1 MDDYYNKED
10 SAKRVEDFKKAINIM
25 EKAISKAFFNG
36 YGLMFK
42 YHKVETGEHEQRMLL
57 TVSDIKY
64 NDDDEI
70 LVGGCINT
78 DGDYR
83 QFFMENMMSVKPF
96 KYVSID

>member
-1 MDDYYNKED
+1 MNEDYDY
-10 SAKRVEDFKKAINIM
+10 KKAAVIV

-42 YHKVETGEHEQRMLL
+42 YHKIETGEYEQRMLL

-64 NDDDEI
+64 NHDDEI

-78 DGDYR
+78 NGDYR
-83 QFFMENMMSVKPF
+83 QFFLENMESVKPF

>member
-1 MDDYYNKED
+1 
-10 SAKRVEDFKKAINIM
+10 
-25 EKAISKAFFNG
+25 
-36 YGLMFK
+36 
-42 YHKVETGEHEQRMLL
+42 MLL
-57 TVSDIKY
+57 TVADLRY
-64 NDDDEI
+64 NADDEI

>member
-1 MDDYYNKED
+1 MDNIQ
-10 SAKRVEDFKKAINIM
+10 KAVG
-25 EKAISKAFFNG
+25 KAFFQG

-42 YHKVETGEHEQRMLL
+42 YHKIETGEHQQRILL

-64 NDDDEI
+64 NSDDEI

-83 QFFMENMMSVKPF
+83 QFFLENMMSVRAF
-96 KYVSID
+96 NFVAID

>member
-1 MDDYYNKED
+1 MNDEY
-10 SAKRVEDFKKAINIM
+10 KKAAVIV

-42 YHKVETGEHEQRMLL
+42 YHKIETGEYEQRILL

-83 QFFMENMMSVKPF
+83 QFFLENMESVRPF
-96 KYVSID
+96 KLSLIHISEPTRPY

>member
-1 MDDYYNKED
+1 MNDEY
-10 SAKRVEDFKKAINIM
+10 KKAAVIV

-42 YHKVETGEHEQRMLL
+42 YHKIETGEYEQRMLL

-64 NDDDEI
+64 NNDDEI

-83 QFFMENMMSVKPF
+83 QFFLENMESVRPF

>member
-1 MDDYYNKED
+1 MNEDYDY
-10 SAKRVEDFKKAINIM
+10 KKAAVIV

-42 YHKVETGEHEQRMLL
+42 YHKIETGEYEQRMLL

-64 NDDDEI
+64 NHDDEI

-78 DGDYR
+78 NGDYR
-83 QFFMENMMSVKPF
+83 QFFLENMESVKPF
-96 KYVSID
+96 QYVSID

>member
-1 MDDYYNKED
+1 MNEDYDY
-10 SAKRVEDFKKAINIM
+10 KKAAIIV

-42 YHKVETGEHEQRMLL
+42 YHKIETGEYEQRMLL

-64 NDDDEI
+64 NADSEI

-83 QFFMENMMSVKPF
+83 QFFLENMESVRPF

>member
-1 MDDYYNKED
+1 MTIQD
-10 SAKRVEDFKKAINIM
+10 I
-25 EKAISKAFFNG
+25 ISKAFFQG
-36 YGLMFK
+36 CGLMFK
-42 YHKVETGEHEQRMLL
+42 YHKIETGEHEQRMLL

-64 NDDDEI
+64 NSDDEI

-96 KYVSID
+96 KYIDIAELSQ

>member
-1 MDDYYNKED
+1 MNEDYDY
-10 SAKRVEDFKKAINIM
+10 KKAAVIV

-42 YHKVETGEHEQRMLL
+42 YHKIETGEYEQRMLL

-64 NDDDEI
+64 NHDDEI
-70 LVGGCINT
+70 LVGGCINN

-83 QFFMENMMSVKPF
+83 QFFLENMESVKPF
-96 KYVSID
+96 NYVSID

>member
-1 MDDYYNKED
+1 MYEDYDY
-10 SAKRVEDFKKAINIM
+10 KKAAVIV

-42 YHKVETGEHEQRMLL
+42 YHKIETGEYEQRMLL

-83 QFFMENMMSVKPF
+83 QFFLENMESVRPF

>member
-1 MDDYYNKED
+1 MMDNIQ
-10 SAKRVEDFKKAINIM
+10 KAVG
-25 EKAISKAFFNG
+25 KAFFQG
-36 YGLMFK
+36 YGLFFK
-42 YHKVETGEHEQRMLL
+42 YHKLETGEHEQRMLL

-64 NDDDEI
+64 NADDEI

-96 KYVSID
+96 QYVSID

>member
-1 MDDYYNKED
+1 MNEDYDY
-10 SAKRVEDFKKAINIM
+10 KKAAVIV

-42 YHKVETGEHEQRMLL
+42 YHKIETGEYEQRMLL

-64 NDDDEI
+64 NHDDEI
-70 LVGGCINT
+70 LVGGCINN

-83 QFFMENMMSVKPF
+83 QFFLENMESVKPF

>member
-1 MDDYYNKED
+1 MNEDYDY
-10 SAKRVEDFKKAINIM
+10 KKAAVIV

-42 YHKVETGEHEQRMLL
+42 YHKIGTGEYEQRMLL

-64 NDDDEI
+64 NHDDEI
-70 LVGGCINT
+70 LVGGCINN

-83 QFFMENMMSVKPF
+83 QFFLENMESVKPF

>member
-1 MDDYYNKED
+1 MNDEY
-10 SAKRVEDFKKAINIM
+10 KKAAVIV

-42 YHKVETGEHEQRMLL
+42 YHKIETGEYEQRMLL

-64 NDDDEI
+64 NHDDEI

-83 QFFMENMMSVKPF
+83 QFFLENMESVRPF

>member
-1 MDDYYNKED
+1 MNEDYDY
-10 SAKRVEDFKKAINIM
+10 KKAAVIV

-42 YHKVETGEHEQRMLL
+42 YHKIETGEYEQRMLL

-64 NDDDEI
+64 NHDDEI
-70 LVGGCINT
+70 LVGGCINN

-83 QFFMENMMSVKPF
+83 QFFLENMESVKPF
-96 KYVSID
+96 KYVPID

>member
-1 MDDYYNKED
+1 MNDEY
-10 SAKRVEDFKKAINIM
+10 KKAAVM
-25 EKAISKAFFNG
+25 VEKAISKAFFNG

-42 YHKVETGEHEQRMLL
+42 YHKIETGEYEQRMLL

-64 NDDDEI
+64 NNDDEI

-83 QFFMENMMSVKPF
+83 QFFLENMESVRPF

>member
-1 MDDYYNKED
+1 MNDEY
-10 SAKRVEDFKKAINIM
+10 KKAAIIV

-42 YHKVETGEHEQRMLL
+42 YHKIETGEYEQRMLL

-64 NDDDEI
+64 NADSEI

-83 QFFMENMMSVKPF
+83 QFFLENMESVRPF

>member
-1 MDDYYNKED
+1 MNDEY
-10 SAKRVEDFKKAINIM
+10 KKAAVIV

-42 YHKVETGEHEQRMLL
+42 YHKIETGEYEQRILL

-64 NDDDEI
+64 NSDDEI

-83 QFFMENMMSVKPF
+83 QFFLENMESVRPF

>member
-1 MDDYYNKED
+1 MKED
-10 SAKRVEDFKKAINIM
+10 YDYKKAAVIV

-42 YHKVETGEHEQRMLL
+42 YHKIETGEYEQRILL

-70 LVGGCINT
+70 LVVGCINN

-83 QFFMENMMSVKPF
+83 QFFLENMESVKPF

>member
-1 MDDYYNKED
+1 MNDYYNSED
-10 SAKRVEDFKKAINIM
+10 SAKRVEDFKKAVNIM

-70 LVGGCINT
+70 LVGGCINN

-83 QFFMENMMSVKPF
+83 QFFMENMMSVRPF

>member
-1 MDDYYNKED
+1 MNEYYNKED
-10 SAKRVEDFKKAINIM
+10 SAKRVEDFKKAVNIM

-42 YHKVETGEHEQRMLL
+42 YHKTETGEHEQRMLL

-64 NDDDEI
+64 NSDDEI

>member
-1 MDDYYNKED
+1 MNEDYDY
-10 SAKRVEDFKKAINIM
+10 KKAAVIV

-42 YHKVETGEHEQRMLL
+42 YHKIETGEYKQRMLL

-64 NDDDEI
+64 NHDDEI
-70 LVGGCINT
+70 LVGGCINN

-83 QFFMENMMSVKPF
+83 QFFLENMESVKPF
-96 KYVSID
+96 QYVSID

>member
-1 MDDYYNKED
+1 MDKEYDY
-10 SAKRVEDFKKAINIM
+10 KKAAVIV

-36 YGLMFK
+36 YGLMFV
-42 YHKVETGEHEQRMLL
+42 YHKIETGEYEQRMLL
-57 TVSDIKY
+57 TVADIKY
-64 NDDDEI
+64 NHDDEI

-83 QFFMENMMSVKPF
+83 QFFMENMKSVKPF

>member
-1 MDDYYNKED
+1 MNENYDY
-10 SAKRVEDFKKAINIM
+10 KKAAVIV

-42 YHKVETGEHEQRMLL
+42 YHKIETGEYEQRMLL

-64 NDDDEI
+64 NHDDEI
-70 LVGGCINT
+70 LVGGCINN

-83 QFFMENMMSVKPF
+83 QFFLENMESVKPF

>member
-1 MDDYYNKED
+1 MNKEYD
-10 SAKRVEDFKKAINIM
+10 YKKAAVIV

-42 YHKVETGEHEQRMLL
+42 YHKIETGEYEQRMLL

-64 NDDDEI
+64 NHDDEI

-83 QFFMENMMSVKPF
+83 QFFLENMESVRPF

>member
-1 MDDYYNKED
+1 MNEYYNKDD
-10 SAKRVEDFKKAINIM
+10 SAKRVEDFKKAVNIM

-70 LVGGCINT
+70 LVGGCINN

>member
-1 MDDYYNKED
+1 MNELYNIT
-10 SAKRVEDFKKAINIM
+10 AHNTIQQAV
-25 EKAISKAFFNG
+25 SKAFFNG

-42 YHKVETGEHEQRMLL
+42 YHKIETGEHQQRILL

-64 NDDDEI
+64 NSDDEI

-83 QFFMENMMSVKPF
+83 QFFLENMMSVRAF
-96 KYVSID
+96 NFVAID

>member
-1 MDDYYNKED
+1 MNEDYDY
-10 SAKRVEDFKKAINIM
+10 KKAAVIV

-42 YHKVETGEHEQRMLL
+42 YHKIETGEYEQRILL
-57 TVSDIKY
+57 SVSDIKY

-83 QFFMENMMSVKPF
+83 QFFLENMESVKPF

>member
-1 MDDYYNKED
+1 MNEYYNKED
-10 SAKRVEDFKKAINIM
+10 SAKRVEDFKKAVNIM
-25 EKAISKAFFNG
+25 EKAISKAFFQG

-42 YHKVETGEHEQRMLL
+42 YHKIETGEHEQRMLL

-70 LVGGCINT
+70 LVGGCINN

>member
-1 MDDYYNKED
+1 MNDEY
-10 SAKRVEDFKKAINIM
+10 KKAAVIV

-42 YHKVETGEHEQRMLL
+42 YHKIETGEYEQRILL

-83 QFFMENMMSVKPF
+83 QFFLENMESVRPF

>member
-1 MDDYYNKED
+1 MNDYYNSED
-10 SAKRVEDFKKAINIM
+10 SAKRVEDFKKAANII
-25 EKAISKAFFNG
+25 EKAVGKAFFKG

-64 NDDDEI
+64 NFDDEI

-96 KYVSID
+96 QYVSID

>member
-1 MDDYYNKED
+1 MDNIQ
-10 SAKRVEDFKKAINIM
+10 KAVG
-25 EKAISKAFFNG
+25 KAFFQG

-42 YHKVETGEHEQRMLL
+42 YHKIETGEHQQRILL

-64 NDDDEI
+64 NSDDEI

-83 QFFMENMMSVKPF
+83 QFFMENMMSVRAF
-96 KYVSID
+96 NFVAID

>member
-1 MDDYYNKED
+1 MNEDYDY
-10 SAKRVEDFKKAINIM
+10 KKAAVIV

-42 YHKVETGEHEQRMLL
+42 YHKIETGEYEQRMLL

-64 NDDDEI
+64 NHDDEI
-70 LVGGCINT
+70 LVGGCINN

-83 QFFMENMMSVKPF
+83 QFFLENMESVKPF
-96 KYVSID
+96 QYVSID